1 MRKALI
7 TGVTG
12 QDGSYLTEFLMN
24 KGYEVHGL
32 VRRASSFNRGRIEHL
47 RMNSKNQNTKLH
59 LHYGDIT
66 DTPNLNRLIASIRP
80 DEIYNLAAQSHV
92 GISFKTPEYTGQVD
106 ALGPLRILE
115 SIMSAGQLDT
125 CRFYQA
131 STSELYGQVKEI
143 PQNETTPFH
152 PRSPY
157 AVAKLYAHWIT
168 INYRESFGLY
178 ALNGIMF
185 NHESPRRGENF
196 VTRKITLSLAN
207 ILAGKQQK
215 LVLGNLNSKRDW
227 GHAKDYVEGMWLA
240 LQQEKAEDYV
250 FATGAQKSIRDFVVD
265 AFGICGFDIEWRG
278 EGMEEKGIDRKSG
291 RVLVEVD
298 QEFFRPTE
306 VDMLIGDASKA
317 REKLGWEPRVKY
329 SELVRIMVKEDLLH
343 KGLDPSEFM
352 TSPDSQA

>member
-12 QDGSYLTEFLMN
+12 QDGSYLAEFLID

-47 RMNSKNQNTKLH
+47 RMNAKTQSTKLH
-59 LHYGDIT
+59 LHYGDMT
-66 DTPNLNRLIASIRP
+66 DTPNLSRLISSIRP
-80 DEIYNLAAQSHV
+80 NEIYNLAAQSHV
-92 GISFKTPEYTGQVD
+92 GISFKTPEYTAQVD

-115 SIMSAGQLDT
+115 SIISSGQLDT

-131 STSELYGQVKEI
+131 STSELYGQVKEV
-143 PQNETTPFH
+143 PQTESTPFH

-168 INYRESFGLY
+168 VNYREAFGLY

-196 VTRKITLSLAN
+196 VTRKIALSLAN
-207 ILAGKQQK
+207 ILAGKQEK
-215 LVLGNLNSKRDW
+215 LILGNLDSKRDW
-227 GHAKDYVEGMWLA
+227 GYAKDYVEGMWLA

-250 FATGAQKSIRDFVVD
+250 FATGTQKSIRDFVVD
-265 AFGICGFDIEWRG
+265 AFGICGFDIEWQG
-278 EGMEEKGIDRKSG
+278 EGLEEKGIDQNSG
-291 RVLVEVD
+291 KVLIEVD
-298 QEFFRPTE
+298 PKFFRPAE

-329 SELVRIMVKEDLLH
+329 SELVQIMVKEDLLH
-343 KGLDPSEFM
+343 KGVDPAEFM
-352 TSPDSQA
+352 ISLDA

>member
-12 QDGSYLTEFLMN
+12 QDGSYLAEFLID

-47 RMNSKNQNTKLH
+47 RMNAKTQSTKLH
-59 LHYGDIT
+59 LHYGDMT
-66 DTPNLNRLIASIRP
+66 DTPNLSRLISSIRP
-80 DEIYNLAAQSHV
+80 NEIYNLAAQSHV
-92 GISFKTPEYTGQVD
+92 GISFKTPEYTAQVD

-115 SIMSAGQLDT
+115 SIISSGQLDT

-131 STSELYGQVKEI
+131 STSELYGQVKEV
-143 PQNETTPFH
+143 PQTESTPFH

-168 INYRESFGLY
+168 VNYREAFGLY

-196 VTRKITLSLAN
+196 VTRKIALSLAN
-207 ILAGKQQK
+207 ILAGKQEK
-215 LVLGNLNSKRDW
+215 LILGNLDSKRDW
-227 GHAKDYVEGMWLA
+227 GYAKDYVEGMWLA

-250 FATGAQKSIRDFVVD
+250 FATGTQKSIRDFVVD
-265 AFGICGFDIEWRG
+265 AFGICGFDIEWQG
-278 EGMEEKGIDRKSG
+278 EGLEEKGIDQNSG
-291 RVLVEVD
+291 KVLIEVD
-298 QEFFRPTE
+298 PKFFRPAE

-329 SELVRIMVKEDLLH
+329 SELVHIMVKEDLLH
-343 KGLDPSEFM
+343 KGLDPAEFM
-352 TSPDSQA
+352 ISLDA

>member
-12 QDGSYLTEFLMN
+12 QDGSYLAEFLID

-47 RMNSKNQNTKLH
+47 RMNSKTQNTKLH
-59 LHYGDIT
+59 LHYGDMT
-66 DTPNLNRLIASIRP
+66 DTPNLSRLISSIRP
-80 DEIYNLAAQSHV
+80 NEIYNLAAQSHV
-92 GISFKTPEYTGQVD
+92 GISFKTPEYTAQVD
-106 ALGPLRILE
+106 GLGPLRILE
-115 SIMSAGQLDT
+115 SIISSGQLDT

-143 PQNETTPFH
+143 PQTESTPFH

-168 INYRESFGLY
+168 VNYREAFGLY

-196 VTRKITLSLAN
+196 VTRKIALSLAN
-207 ILAGKQQK
+207 ILAGKQEK
-215 LVLGNLNSKRDW
+215 LILGNLDSKRDW
-227 GHAKDYVEGMWLA
+227 GYAKDYVEGMWLA

-250 FATGAQKSIRDFVVD
+250 FATGTQKSIRDFVVD
-265 AFGICGFDIEWRG
+265 AFGLCGFDIEWQG
-278 EGMEEKGIDRKSG
+278 EGLEEKGVDQNSG
-291 RVLVEVD
+291 KVLIEVD
-298 QEFFRPTE
+298 PKFFRPAE

-317 REKLGWEPRVKY
+317 RKKLGWEPRVNY
-329 SELVRIMVKEDLLH
+329 SELVQIMVKEDLLR
-343 KGLDPSEFM
+343 KGVDPAEFM
-352 TSPDSQA
+352 TSLDV

>member
-12 QDGSYLTEFLMN
+12 QDGSYLAEFLID

-47 RMNSKNQNTKLH
+47 RMNSKTQNTKLH
-59 LHYGDIT
+59 LHYGDMT
-66 DTPNLNRLIASIRP
+66 DTPNLSRLISSIRP
-80 DEIYNLAAQSHV
+80 NEIYNLAAQSHV
-92 GISFKTPEYTGQVD
+92 GISFKTPEYTVQVD
-106 ALGPLRILE
+106 GLGPLRILE
-115 SIMSAGQLDT
+115 SIISSGQLDT

-143 PQNETTPFH
+143 PQTESTPFH

-168 INYRESFGLY
+168 INYREAFGLY

-196 VTRKITLSLAN
+196 VTRKIALSLAN
-207 ILAGKQQK
+207 ILAGKQEK
-215 LVLGNLNSKRDW
+215 LILGNLDSKRDW
-227 GHAKDYVEGMWLA
+227 GYAKDYVEGMWLA

-250 FATGAQKSIRDFVVD
+250 FATGTQKSIRDFVVD
-265 AFGICGFDIEWRG
+265 AFGLCGFDIEWQG
-278 EGMEEKGIDRKSG
+278 EGLEEKGVDQNSG
-291 RVLVEVD
+291 KVLIEVD
-298 QEFFRPTE
+298 PKFFRPAE

-317 REKLGWEPRVKY
+317 RKKLGWEPRVNY
-329 SELVRIMVKEDLLH
+329 SELVQIMVKEDLLR
-343 KGLDPSEFM
+343 KGVDPAEFM
-352 TSPDSQA
+352 TSLDV

>member
-1 MRKALI
+1 LRKALI

-12 QDGSYLTEFLMN
+12 QDGSYLAEFLID

-47 RMNSKNQNTKLH
+47 RMNAKTQSTKLH
-59 LHYGDIT
+59 LHYGDMT
-66 DTPNLNRLIASIRP
+66 DTPNLSRLISSIRP
-80 DEIYNLAAQSHV
+80 NEIYNLAAQSHV
-92 GISFKTPEYTGQVD
+92 GISFKTPEYTAQVD

-115 SIMSAGQLDT
+115 SIISSGQLDT

-131 STSELYGQVKEI
+131 STSELYGQVKEV
-143 PQNETTPFH
+143 PQTESTPFH

-168 INYRESFGLY
+168 VNYREAFGLY

-196 VTRKITLSLAN
+196 VTRKIALSLAN
-207 ILAGKQQK
+207 ILAGKQEK
-215 LVLGNLNSKRDW
+215 LILGNLDSKRDW
-227 GHAKDYVEGMWLA
+227 GYAKDYVEGMWLA

-250 FATGAQKSIRDFVVD
+250 FATGTQKSIRDFVVD
-265 AFGICGFDIEWRG
+265 AFGICGFDIEWQG
-278 EGMEEKGIDRKSG
+278 EGLEEKGVDQNSG
-291 RVLVEVD
+291 KVLIEVD
-298 QEFFRPTE
+298 PKFFRPAE

-329 SELVRIMVKEDLLH
+329 SELVQIMVKEDLLH
-343 KGLDPSEFM
+343 KGVDPAEFM
-352 TSPDSQA
+352 TSLDA